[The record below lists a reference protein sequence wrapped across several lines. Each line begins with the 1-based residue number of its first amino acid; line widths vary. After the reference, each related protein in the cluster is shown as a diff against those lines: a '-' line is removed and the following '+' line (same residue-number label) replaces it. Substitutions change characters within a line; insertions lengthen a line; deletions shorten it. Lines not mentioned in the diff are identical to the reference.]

1 MLHILR
7 QTKSIEGGVT
17 KNDCVT
23 LVLKSG
29 TIRVPLAGLVNID
42 QEKER
47 LTNEIS
53 DIEKN
58 RDQLSQRLNDRKFL
72 DRAPEDVVDREKY
85 RLSQLEERKDRI
97 QGILSKL

>member
-1 MLHILR
+1 M
-7 QTKSIEGGVT
+7 
-17 KNDCVT
+17 
-23 LVLKSG
+23 
-29 TIRVPLAGLVNID
+29 PLAGLVNID

>member
-1 MLHILR
+1 M
-7 QTKSIEGGVT
+7 
-17 KNDCVT
+17 
-23 LVLKSG
+23 
-29 TIRVPLAGLVNID
+29 NID